1 MKKALLFLSAVT
13 LIALVWYCSRASLDP
28 GLLRRAIEEYAARRE
43 KLGNRRYVTIVD
55 YRKNILEKRLFV
67 YDVQKQSVVLASRV
81 AHSFWSGLL
90 YPTKFSNVEGSEL
103 SSTGTFLTDE
113 DTYTGRFG
121 RALRVDGITPGV
133 NTAARRRAV
142 VFHEDPLFYNYL
154 FCNYSMGCFMTSK
167 AVNARLISMIAGRSL
182 VVVYK

>member
-1 MKKALLFLSAVT
+1 MKKTLLSLLALGGVVV
-13 LIALVWYCSRASLDP
+13 VWHCSQASLDP
-28 GLLRRAIEEYAARRE
+28 ALLRRATQEYAARRGQ
-43 KLGNRRYVTIVD
+43 LGNPRYVTIVD
-55 YRKNILEKRLFV
+55 YRKSIVQKRLFV
-67 YDVQKQSVVLASRV
+67 YDVQKQSIVLSSRV

-103 SSTGTFLTDE
+103 SCTGSFLTDK

-133 NTAARRRAV
+133 NTAARKRAV
-142 VFHEDPLFYNYL
+142 VFHEDPLCYT
-154 FCNYSMGCFMTSK
+154 YSMACFMTSK
-167 AVNARLISMIAGRSL
+167 AVNTRLISMIKGRSL